1 MFCGVLCKH
10 LPGMRETRGSIP
22 ESGRSAGEGNGKPT
36 PVLLPGEPHGGR
48 SLIGYS
54 PWGRKESD
62 KTERFHF
69 HSNSMSN
76 FLKNCQTVF
85 HSSYA
90 FYIPTSNT

>member
-1 MFCGVLCKH
+1 MAQRVKL
-10 LPGMRETRGSIP
+10 LPGMWETRGSIP

-62 KTERFHF
+62 TIERLYFTSHVS
-69 HSNSMSN
+69 HYKV
-76 FLKNCQTVF
+76 LTRVPC
-85 HSSYA
+85 A
-90 FYIPTSNT
+90 IP